1 MQKTLSEREKRC
13 KERLDA
19 FFKKARAENRMP
31 PSYQYRLNY
40 ARFTEFWGA
49 FAKVHLSFVDAVWPW
64 ASYNRPTKSMKECA
78 SRMLLSASCLG
89 WVNRG
94 QNIIQELKADVN
106 YQDANGETPLYHAI
120 RRKRLGMVEML
131 LQNGADA
138 QKANREYLS
147 PVLKACAD
155 DFIKAIPVF
164 AKYGVDFNKGIRG
177 RLWNRFYLGWKN
189 YTIYPLIYA
198 AVRNKVALCAELLK
212 YGAHLDVDFKGITLR
227 SALLRDKAEKHD
239 SFSQEIHAVFQ
250 PYLVA
255 SKNKIPERTEK
266 QKTRV

>member
-1 MQKTLSEREKRC
+1 MQKVLSERKKRYE
-13 KERLDA
+13 ERLDA

-49 FAKVHLSFVDAVWPW
+49 FAKVHLSFVDAVWPL
-64 ASYNRPTKSMKECA
+64 ANCNRPTKSMKECA

-89 WVNRG
+89 WVDKG

-106 YQDANGETPLYHAI
+106 YRDVNGETPLYHAI
-120 RRKRLGMVEML
+120 RRKRLGMAEML

-147 PVLKACAD
+147 PVLKACED
-155 DFIKAIPVF
+155 GFVKAIPVF
-164 AKYGVDFNKGIRG
+164 AKYGVDFNKGIRA

-198 AVRNKVALCAELLK
+198 AVNNKASLCAELLK
-212 YGAHLDVDFKGITLR
+212 YGAHLEVDFKGITLR
-227 SALLRDKAEKHD
+227 SALLRDKAEKRG
-239 SFSQEIHAVFQ
+239 SFSEEIHRVMQ
-250 PYLVA
+250 PYLVTSKKQV
-255 SKNKIPERTEK
+255 SKNNETQKIRD
-266 QKTRV
+266 